1 MGTMNIIDIILG
13 ILLLYGLVKG
23 FTKGLFIELSSLIA
37 IVAAIYCATHFSD
50 YVGNFLSKQVM
61 WDEKYVKL
69 AAFAITFVLIL
80 IGVAILGRI
89 LTKVA
94 NFAALGILNKVAGAA
109 FGLLKFAFIASAI
122 IMILNPF
129 NKTLNIISQE
139 TLNSSILFEPVADF
153 APKVLP
159 KIMKEVNDEVVEEN

>member
-1 MGTMNIIDIILG
+1 
-13 ILLLYGLVKG
+13 
-23 FTKGLFIELSSLIA
+23 
-37 IVAAIYCATHFSD
+37 
-50 YVGNFLSKQVM
+50 M

-80 IGVAILGRI
+80 IGVSILGRI

-94 NFAALGILNKVAGAA
+94 NFAALGILSKVAGAA